1 MVAAT
6 TSRSTAAGVGRTSA
20 HPSRMPTPIRRSANL
35 TDEHLAAAAAGD
47 TEALREIYD
56 RLSSAVHGYLKA
68 RGVRDPDD
76 VTSEVFLAVF
86 TRLDTVT
93 GGIAGLRTLTFSV
106 AHARL
111 VDDIRRRDRRPDEM
125 PYEPEVDVRVSDS
138 AETVALADMQT
149 STVTAVLARLPDD
162 YREVLLLRVLA
173 DLSVDQTAA
182 VMQRSTGS
190 VKQLQRRALIALRT
204 KIVEKGVTP

>member
-1 MVAAT
+1 M
-6 TSRSTAAGVGRTSA
+6 
-20 HPSRMPTPIRRSANL
+20 
-35 TDEHLAAAAAGD
+35 
-47 TEALREIYD
+47 
-56 RLSSAVHGYLKA
+56 
-68 RGVRDPDD
+68 
-76 VTSEVFLAVF
+76 TSEVFLAVF

-93 GGIAGLRTLTFSV
+93 GGIAGLRTLTVSV